1 MAKCSGIKY
10 IDDIRTLVGY
20 GDTKD
25 LALNELL
32 NKLKAHEHDIK
43 CTGACSN
50 QDEVC
55 RPFLNPPDVVKFRM
69 YWRKRTGRIRWKCMW
84 GPGVLEFECG
94 CCVETE
100 D

>member
-1 MAKCSGIKY
+1 MGKCSGIKY
-10 IDDIRTLVGY
+10 IDDTRTLVGY

-25 LALNELL
+25 SALNEMLD
-32 NKLKAHEHDIK
+32 KLKVHEDDVK
-43 CTGACSN
+43 CAGACSSG
-50 QDEVC
+50 DEVC

-69 YWRKRTGRIRWKCMW
+69 YWRKSTGKIRWKCMW

-94 CCVETE
+94 CCVRSE